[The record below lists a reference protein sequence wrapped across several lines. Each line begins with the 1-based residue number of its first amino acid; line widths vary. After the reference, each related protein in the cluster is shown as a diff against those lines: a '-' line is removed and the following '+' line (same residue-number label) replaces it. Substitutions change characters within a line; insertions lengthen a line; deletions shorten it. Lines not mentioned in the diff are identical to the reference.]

1 MTPSSKEIRIMLL
14 DDHSVVRKGI
24 RILIENVEN
33 VKIVCEASDGLEALK
48 MIKKYTPD
56 ILISDISV
64 PGISGLDLAAKLRDA
79 KIKTKVLFLT
89 MHQEEEYVIK
99 AFENGATG
107 YLHKGVE
114 EDEIIEAVIKA
125 SKGEKHFNKNISEIL
140 TKALLNKGEIK
151 EKDIHLTER
160 ETEILKHIVDGKSNK
175 IISKQLFI
183 SIRTVDTHRTNIM
196 RKLNVKNIAELVKYT
211 YENKIL

>member
-1 MTPSSKEIRIMLL
+1 MTSSSKEIRIMLL

-48 MIKKYTPD
+48 MIEQYAPD
-56 ILISDISV
+56 ILISDISI

-140 TKALLNKGEIK
+140 TKALLNKGGKK

-175 IISKQLFI
+175 IISEQLFI

-196 RKLNVKNIAELVKYT
+196 RKLKVNNIAELVKYT
-211 YENKIL
+211 YENKML